1 MALCGDNEGITRLSL
16 KKYLI
21 LFQNRIVS
29 LQVAKRWIAV
39 SSSILQKEQYLVYFL
54 PNINSFWFKNNILC
68 NILYWKHLNLESI
81 VTILGRQ

>member
-1 MALCGDNEGITRLSL
+1 MAICGDNEGITRLSL

-21 LFQNRIVS
+21 LFQNRIV
-29 LQVAKRWIAV
+29 AKRWIAV
-39 SSSILQKEQYLVYFL
+39 SSSILQKEQYLVSVL
-54 PNINSFWFKNNILC
+54 PNINSFWFKYNILC